1 MSHCNA
7 SRLGCEPSPFVIQ
20 NLHICMQNM
29 YSRHPPSASICT
41 TRTTYI
47 ILRRPLRTDADT
59 DADPRGEVFGP
70 RYDSNMLTL
79 VGVYQ
84 YIYIYTSL
92 SLHRPTDICG
102 EGIQDIRQ
110 SFGIITGIIDAPLLR
125 QDTFTGFQTEVF
137 CPRAG

>member
-1 MSHCNA
+1 
-7 SRLGCEPSPFVIQ
+7 
-20 NLHICMQNM
+20 MQNM

-70 RYDSNMLTL
+70 RYDLNMLTL

-84 YIYIYTSL
+84 YIHHI
-92 SLHRPTDICG
+92 HIW
-102 EGIQDIRQ
+102 
-110 SFGIITGIIDAPLLR
+110 
-125 QDTFTGFQTEVF
+125 GFPKMGHPKTMGFNTKVI
-137 CPRAG
+137 